1 MRDSLPQHIHLIGIN
16 GSGMTGL
23 AEYLLGLGK
32 TVTGSDLNAT
42 RGGPL
47 EQKGATVFHGHRSD
61 HINGAGMVVYSD
73 AVPFSNPELAEAR
86 IRDLPMVKRAQ
97 CLGRLLEGSRAVA
110 VSGSHGKSSTTTMIA
125 NILRAGG
132 HDASHIV
139 GAPSPCLDNAQGRR
153 GASDIFVF
161 EACEAFQNLAP
172 LSPDIAL
179 ILNID
184 DDHIEHYGSVEKL
197 LGAFRDF
204 AGRIRDGG
212 ALIVNGED
220 ARARDAAAA
229 ASVPVTTFGL
239 SAECD
244 VHAADIAMDGSGST
258 FSVIA
263 HGAELGA
270 LRLKVP
276 GRHMV
281 GNALACVAACLA
293 LDVPFAAIRRGFEQ
307 FTGVSRRWQMHGE
320 VHGLRLIDDYA
331 HHPTELRACLETAKL
346 AAAHSGSLCLAFQPQ
361 LYSRTRRLFAE
372 YVEVLKGFDRVG
384 LVEIDGAGEKN
395 TSGVSVHHLA
405 DALREAGKTVLAFPD
420 AGELLRNVSSLASR
434 GDTLIVAGAGNI
446 RQAVADFAKGGFALE
461 PQSQSGALP
470 GAANETPSANG
481 KVRAFSVPEADDG
494 ERDTDWLGRARPKTV
509 LDLFNRHVRR
519 NPDAPAVSGEA
530 GTLSY
535 RELDLTASR
544 FAVVLLERGVEP
556 GATVGV
562 SLPSSV
568 ELIIAIVAIAKIGGV
583 YLPLD
588 ASLPPE
594 RVKYMLRASHAPVL
608 LTRSQS
614 AHDLPAFGVRRCYI
628 ERLLQETLFGEPSLE
643 SLAPRGGDAAYI
655 CFTSGSTG
663 KPKGIAISHRSLFL
677 LCKDIT
683 RRFKVRPGARVSINT
698 SISFDISLGEIWMS
712 LTGGSEAVVTD
723 WIRPLVGQ
731 RLADFINDRR
741 ITHLSV
747 TPSILMS
754 VPVQTLRSLKCIV
767 SVGEAL
773 PDILVRRWA
782 RGQHLVNAY
791 GPTEATIYA
800 TAALCRRKRPVTIGR
815 QLGHVRTLVLDQ
827 NLVPVAKGEIGELC
841 LEGPGVAR
849 GYIAG
854 TEGSSN
860 SFVTR
865 HRAGR
870 ESVLYRT
877 GDMVRKDRWGR
888 LLYLG
893 RADNQIK
900 INGNR
905 IELEEIES
913 RLREA
918 PGVRDAVVCVR
929 TVREQKDLVAFVVLE
944 ADADLPSIRA
954 RLASW
959 FSEAMLPRQIIEVPE
974 IRLTPSGKKDRNWAL
989 ANFGRR
995 AMSRAVYTAPETKPE
1010 QKLLAI
1016 WKTVLAPEFDIGVY
1030 DSFHRLGGDSLQFLL
1045 MIEEVERTF
1054 GVRVPPGAFHAG
1066 LNALDMAAAIE
1077 TMTQEKSGDM
1087 PADGSFES
1095 GLLYKRLKQLT
1106 FDWSG
1111 ERRTP
1116 GSLIMSHISPRA
1128 RYQLFICAQLDEEI
1142 EMLAHALGP
1151 DFSVH
1156 GMRSGHLVMEY
1167 SEAQVGALAEYYLQ
1181 EMLPLLDGGEI
1192 VMAGVCQGS
1201 LIMREMA
1208 LRLAERHR
1216 PPKLFV
1222 VIEQFRLFAYP
1233 GPIALFYSE
1242 DGFLNPMRRFE
1253 SRLERYDQIYGDSYT
1268 VDLVP
1273 GVHGDSL
1280 REPNVHHFARAL
1292 RARLED
1298 APAAASNG
1306 ARSLPSKSLN

>member
-1 MRDSLPQHIHLIGIN
+1 MRDPLPNHIHLIGIN
-16 GSGMTGL
+16 GAGMTGL

-32 TVTGSDLNAT
+32 TVSGSDLNVPQDGFLA
-42 RGGPL
+42 
-47 EQKGATVFHGHRSD
+47 QKGATVFHGHRSD
-61 HINGAGMVVYSD
+61 HINGAGLVVYSD
-73 AVPFSNPELAEAR
+73 AIPFSNPELAEAR
-86 IRDLPMVKRAQ
+86 LRDIPIIKRAQ
-97 CLGRLLEGSRAVA
+97 CLGRLLERSRAVA
-110 VSGSHGKSSTTTMIA
+110 VAGSHGKSSTTTMIA
-125 NILRAGG
+125 NILRANGQ
-132 HDASHIV
+132 DASHIV
-139 GAPSPCLDNAQGRR
+139 GAPSECLDNIQGRR
-153 GASDIFVF
+153 GASDIFVV

-184 DDHIEHYGSVEKL
+184 DDHIEHYGSVGKL
-197 LGAFRDF
+197 HGAFRDF
-204 AGRIRDGG
+204 AGRIRNGG

-229 ASVPVTTFGL
+229 AIVPVTTFGFT
-239 SAECD
+239 AECD
-244 VHAADIAMDGSGST
+244 INATRIAMDGDGST

-263 HGAELGA
+263 RGAELGM
-270 LRLKVP
+270 LRLQVP
-276 GRHMV
+276 GRHMI

-293 LDVPFAAIRRGFEQ
+293 LDVPFAAIQRGFET
-307 FTGVSRRWQMHGE
+307 FTGVARRWQVRGE
-320 VHGLRLIDDYA
+320 VQGIRLIDDYA

-346 AAAHSGSLCLAFQPQ
+346 AAADSGSLCIAFQPQ

-372 YVEVLKGFDRVG
+372 YVEVLKGFDRIG

-395 TSGVSVHHLA
+395 TFGVSSSHLA
-405 DALREAGKTVLAFPD
+405 EALREAGKTVFVFSDGA
-420 AGELLRNVSSLASR
+420 ELLRNAASLASR

-446 RQAVADFAKGGFALE
+446 RQAAADLMKRGV
-461 PQSQSGALP
+461 PALP
-470 GAANETPSANG
+470 SDAPPGVESESPPTSG
-481 KVRAFSVPEADDG
+481 KVRSFSIPDDDAG
-494 ERDTDWLGRARPKTV
+494 KRDTDWLGRARPKTV
-509 LDLFNRHVRR
+509 LDLFNRHVAGR
-519 NPDAPAVSGEA
+519 PDAPAVSGEA
-530 GTLSY
+530 GTLTY
-535 RELDLTASR
+535 RELDRAAARL
-544 FAVVLLERGVEP
+544 AVVLLERGIQP
-556 GATVGV
+556 GAAVGV

-568 ELIIAIVAIAKIGGV
+568 ELIIAIVAIAKMGCV

-588 ASLPPE
+588 SSLPPE
-594 RVKYMLRASHAPVL
+594 RVKYMLKASHAPVL
-608 LTRSQS
+608 LTRAQS
-614 AHDLPAFGVRRCYI
+614 AHDLPAFGVRRSYI
-628 ERLLQETLFGEPSLE
+628 ERLLQETLFGEPALE
-643 SLAPRGGDAAYI
+643 NLAPRGGDAAYI

-712 LTGGSEAVVTD
+712 LTGGSQACATD
-723 WIRPLVGQ
+723 WIKPLVGQ
-731 RLADFINDRR
+731 RLADFINDKKVS
-741 ITHLSV
+741 HLSV

-754 VPVQTLRSLKCIV
+754 VPVQKLQSLKWII

-773 PDILVRRWA
+773 PEILVKRWA
-782 RGQHLVNAY
+782 KGQHLVNAY

-800 TAALCRRKRPVTIGR
+800 TAARCRRKRPVTIGR
-815 QLGHVRTLVLDQ
+815 QLGHVRTLILDQ
-827 NLVPVAKGEIGELC
+827 NLAPVARGEIGELC
-841 LEGPGVAR
+841 LEGAGVAR
-849 GYIAG
+849 GYIEG
-854 TEGSSN
+854 TEGRSN
-860 SFVTR
+860 NFVVR
-865 HRAGR
+865 RKAGGDA
-870 ESVLYRT
+870 VLYRT

-918 PGVRDAVVCVR
+918 PSVRDAVVCVR
-929 TVREQKDLVAFVVLE
+929 TVHGQKDLIGFVVIE
-944 ADADLPSIRA
+944 ASADLPSIRA
-954 RLASW
+954 RLSAW
-959 FSEAMLPRQIIEVPE
+959 LPEAMLPKQIIDIPE

-989 ANFGRR
+989 TNFGRR
-995 AMSRAVYTAPETKPE
+995 AASRAAYTAPETKPE
-1010 QKLLAI
+1010 KKLLAI
-1016 WKTVLAPEFDIGVY
+1016 WKTVLAPEFEIGLY

-1045 MIEEVERTF
+1045 MIEEAERAF
-1054 GVRVPPGAFHAG
+1054 DVRVPPGAFHAG
-1066 LNALDMAAAIE
+1066 LNALEMAAAIE
-1077 TMTQEKSGDM
+1077 TLAQEKAGEM

-1106 FDWSG
+1106 FDWGG
-1111 ERRTP
+1111 ERKTP
-1116 GSLIMSHISPRA
+1116 GAIIMSHVSPRA
-1128 RYQLFICAQLDEEI
+1128 RYQLFICVQLDEEI

-1156 GMRSGHLVMEY
+1156 GMRSGHLVMDY
-1167 SEAQVGALAEYYLQ
+1167 SDVQVAALAEYYLQ
-1181 EMLPLLDGGEI
+1181 EILPLAGSHEI
-1192 VMAGVCQGS
+1192 VMVGVCQGS

-1208 LRLAERHR
+1208 LRLAERYQ

-1253 SRLERYDQIYGDSYT
+1253 TKLERYDQIYGEFYT

-1273 GVHGDSL
+1273 GIHGDFH

-1292 RARLED
+1292 RTRLEERD
-1298 APAAASNG
+1298 RDEPAFMAEHRLRRHA
-1306 ARSLPSKSLN
+1306 